1 MARSKPKGELTVPS
15 ELLEGFSTAPQIFLW
30 DVGVSHIRFPPG
42 AFSLPKRTSPE
53 MNFMNF
59 LTTKETATLVRR
71 PESTLRRWRS
81 AGKGPPCYKLEG
93 QWAYVEGEVIE
104 WVRAN
109 RITFSVRDE
118 HFEREAARVSL

>member
-1 MARSKPKGELTVPS
+1 LDNGKARRDE
-15 ELLEGFSTAPQIFLW
+15 
-30 DVGVSHIRFPPG
+30 
-42 AFSLPKRTSPE
+42 
-53 MNFMNF
+53 FMNL
-59 LTTKETATLVRR
+59 LTTKETASLVHR

-93 QWAYVEGEVIE
+93 QWAYVEEEVIE

>member
-1 MARSKPKGELTVPS
+1 LDKHNPRGE
-15 ELLEGFSTAPQIFLW
+15 E
-30 DVGVSHIRFPPG
+30 
-42 AFSLPKRTSPE
+42 
-53 MNFMNF
+53 FMNF
-59 LTTKETATLVRR
+59 LTTKETASLVRR

-93 QWAYVEGEVIE
+93 QWAYVENEVIE
-104 WVRAN
+104 WVRAH